1 MEGEPAAAA
10 VAVTDAA
17 QVGESSIVLPMP
29 RELEDK
35 LIDAWEA
42 AGKGDWGAVMEQ
54 LGPFSVNTQTPVGK
68 WSPLMVA
75 CGLSQVRKSK
85 KQRAKNK

>member
-1 MEGEPAAAA
+1 
-10 VAVTDAA
+10 
-17 QVGESSIVLPMP
+17 MP

-42 AGKGDWGAVMEQ
+42 AGEGDFGAVMEQ
-54 LGPFSVNTQTPVGK
+54 LGPFTVNTRTPALG

-75 CGLSQVRKSK
+75 CGLSQVCAAAEVLASARGGGGGSN
-85 KQRAKNK
+85 RGMR

>member
-1 MEGEPAAAA
+1 
-10 VAVTDAA
+10 
-17 QVGESSIVLPMP
+17 MP
-29 RELEDK
+29 KALEDK

-42 AGKGDWGAVMEQ
+42 AGAGDWGAVMEQ

-75 CGLSQVRKSK
+75 CGLSQVRCVV
-85 KQRAKNK
+85 RALAYA

>member
-1 MEGEPAAAA
+1 
-10 VAVTDAA
+10 
-17 QVGESSIVLPMP
+17 MP

-42 AGKGDWGAVMEQ
+42 AGNGDWTAVMEQ
-54 LGPFSVNTQTPVGK
+54 LGPFSVNTQTPVGR

-75 CGLSQVRKSK
+75 CGLSQVREKAPPKARPTHSWIVL
-85 KQRAKNK
+85 RSSAP